1 MMYLLVGGTAMRRYR
16 YSGPAPSRRC
26 IPGKKGIA
34 VESEPARERTR
45 DSEMPDVEN
54 QPRKE
59 GGEVEVAGTNGFDT
73 AVEGP
78 RPLRCGRRGGRA
90 KG

>member
-1 MMYLLVGGTAMRRYR
+1 MRRYR
-16 YSGPAPSRRC
+16 YSGPAPSRRR

-59 GGEVEVAGTNGFDT
+59 GGEVAGRMVLIRLLRDRDLFG
-73 AVEGP
+73 AAGGEG
-78 RPLRCGRRGGRA
+78 GRRVNVAHR
-90 KG
+90 

>member
-1 MMYLLVGGTAMRRYR
+1 MRRYR

-59 GGEVEVAGTNGFDT
+59 KEGGEVEVAGRMVLIRLLRDRDLFG
-73 AVEGP
+73 AAGGEG
-78 RPLRCGRRGGRA
+78 GRRVNVAHR
-90 KG
+90 